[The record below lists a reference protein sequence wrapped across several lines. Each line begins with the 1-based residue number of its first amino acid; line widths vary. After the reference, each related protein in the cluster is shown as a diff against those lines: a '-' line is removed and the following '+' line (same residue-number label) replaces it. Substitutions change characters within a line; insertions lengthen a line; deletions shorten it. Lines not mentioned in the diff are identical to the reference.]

1 MIRLFKKLFGVE
13 EKCEEA
19 EDAPGRTFKRIL
31 TGDYFG
37 LRNPD
42 ADAETI
48 RIAKQDKID
57 QIRELGLVPKFL
69 RYARKRRVDGQGET
83 EITAAHV
90 VFQKEEYDEKLN
102 MVHVTEISFIVP
114 KEEFEEFERMAGV
127 SLESDFRNLYED
139 EGLYKGKERRRTPRP
154 SPLESLE
161 KE

>member
-1 MIRLFKKLFGVE
+1 
-13 EKCEEA
+13 
-19 EDAPGRTFKRIL
+19 L

-42 ADAETI
+42 ANIETI

-69 RYARKRRVDGQGET
+69 RYARKRCTDRQNET

-90 VFQKEEYDEKLN
+90 VFQKEEYDERLN

-127 SLESDFRNLYED
+127 TLESDFRNLYED
-139 EGLYKGKERRRTPRP
+139 EGMYQGKERRRTPRP
-154 SPLESLE
+154 STFESPDRE
-161 KE
+161 